1 MSGSASTAGSSGGV
15 PGSTGYLV
23 SDLVGLA
30 LRQIGVGAMGT
41 APAPQDISDG
51 VMHLNMLLAK
61 WQQQRF
67 MVPNL
72 VDMPLMSTGASVY
85 YLGPEGD
92 FNVANRPARLNA
104 AYIRLANSPGFQPAE
119 LGDFTA
125 ANFSPTDFDTGNDGL
140 SSAAA
145 GGPLDFPL
153 TIISSYEEYARIGL
167 KGLKTWPSAVYY
179 SPAFPLGELRFFPI
193 PVAGMWE
200 LHIVVKEQLPA
211 TLSAESAINLPA
223 EYWDAIMWGLAVRL
237 APSYGQEVSPT
248 VAAMAK
254 AAIAVVR
261 AANQQILRL
270 QMPMAIGPRTQAAVN
285 PWWIYTGG
293 F

>member
-1 MSGSASTAGSSGGV
+1 MSGIASSAGASGGV

-41 APAPQDISDG
+41 TPGQQDISDG

-72 VDMPLMSTGASVY
+72 VDLPLMSTGKSVY
-85 YLGPEGD
+85 YIGPSGD
-92 FNVANRPARLNA
+92 FDVLNRPARLES
-104 AYIRLANSPGFQPAE
+104 AYVRLASSPGFQASASA
-119 LGDFTA
+119 DFEPVQ
-125 ANFSPTDFDTGNDGL
+125 FDDSDFNVGSDGL
-140 SSAAA
+140 NGANGS
-145 GGPLDFPL
+145 GPLDFPL
-153 TIISSYEEYARIGL
+153 AIISSYEDYAAIGL
-167 KGLKTWPSAVYY
+167 KGLRTWPSAVYY

-193 PVAGMWE
+193 PVAGLWE
-200 LHIVVKEQLPA
+200 LHVIVKAQIATPVSATDPIALPD
-211 TLSAESAINLPA
+211 
-223 EYWDAIMWGLAVRL
+223 EYWDLLMWTLAVRL

-254 AAIAVVR
+254 AALQTVR
-261 AANQQILRL
+261 SANTQIPKL
-270 QMPMAIGPRTQAAVN
+270 QMPSSLGPRSTSAVN

>member
-1 MSGSASTAGSSGGV
+1 MSGSASSAGASGGA

-30 LRQIGVGAMGT
+30 LRQIGIGAMGT
-41 APAPQDISDG
+41 TAAQQDIDDG

-72 VDMPLMSTGASVY
+72 VDLPLMSTGASIY

-92 FNVANRPARLNA
+92 FDVANRPARIDA
-104 AYIRLANSPGFQPAE
+104 AYVRMANSPGFQPSE
-119 LGDFTA
+119 FGDFSP
-125 ANFSPTDFDTGNDGL
+125 ANFSSADFDTGNDGL
-140 SSAAA
+140 SSPAG

-153 TIISSYEEYARIGL
+153 TIISSYEEYSRIGL
-167 KGLKTWPSAVYY
+167 KGLRTWPSAVYY

-193 PVAGMWE
+193 PAAGMWE
-200 LHIVVKEQLPA
+200 LHIIVKEQLPA
-211 TLSAESAINLPA
+211 TLSAKQAINLPP
-223 EYWDAIMWGLAVRL
+223 EYWDAIMWALAVRM

-254 AAIAVVR
+254 AALAVVR
-261 AANQQILRL
+261 AANQQIPRL
-270 QMPMAIGPRTQAAVN
+270 QMPMTIGPRSQAAVN

>member
-1 MSGSASTAGSSGGV
+1 MSESASSAAQ
-15 PGSTGYLV
+15 TGYLV

-41 APAPQDISDG
+41 APSPADIADG

-72 VDMPLMSTGASVY
+72 VDLALMSTGASVY
-85 YLGPEGD
+85 YLGPQGD
-92 FNVANRPARLNA
+92 FSVANRPARIDA
-104 AYIRLANSPGFQPAE
+104 AYVRMANSPGFQPSE
-119 LGDFTA
+119 SGDFSPA
-125 ANFSPTDFDTGNDGL
+125 LFSDALFDTGNDGL
-140 SSAAA
+140 SSTSG

-153 TIISSYEEYARIGL
+153 AIISSYEEYARIGL
-167 KGLKTWPSAVYY
+167 KGLRTWPSAVFYN
-179 SPAFPLGELRFFPI
+179 PAFPLGELRFFPI
-193 PVAGMWE
+193 PVSGMWE
-200 LHIVVKEQLPA
+200 LHVVVKEQLPA
-211 TLSAESAINLPA
+211 NLSASLPINLPP
-223 EYWDAIMWGLAVRL
+223 EYWDAIMWCLAARM
-237 APSYGQEVSPT
+237 APSYGQEASPT

-261 AANQQILRL
+261 AANQQISRL
-270 QMPMAIGPRTQAAVN
+270 QMPITVGPRTQAAVN
-285 PWWIYTGG
+285 PWWIYSGG